1 MIIFQN
7 LLRWKTPVFLF
18 LYIFSITL
26 TGLYYIAS
34 GTPIISSDSF
44 TYLRL
49 AEEMQ
54 KGRFY
59 IEQWGSGSLSVPPLF
74 PFTVALAQKI
84 ISNPFIA
91 GALISFISSIGIVI
105 IAYIL
110 AKSLYGFTASNIAII
125 LMIANPFFITFS
137 LAILTESLFTFFFIL
152 NIFLI
157 YKISQNHIENLF
169 ICCFAIGATSALA
182 WHTRDVGIVTII
194 ISSAWLIYFLK
205 IRLISSFT
213 VLKYLSFFIL
223 GFLIFFTPFI
233 ILLKS
238 NPNLNSYN
246 NTAKHNILK
255 ILAAPSLNNQ
265 ITREMTTRSLT
276 EDGSNYS
283 ITANS
288 QEKITLNDFIGQ
300 FDWVIK
306 KFLLGGGKIV
316 LYVLAITAGFGIFT
330 IINLIIS
337 IRGKNK
343 ILSLFFLSIIL
354 LYISFY
360 AASGTFFGAVGPK
373 RYLLPLF
380 PLLIILASGGIK
392 ISFRFVIERLKIRR
406 MPTPAFLFFVVGI
419 GAILLF
425 PLSIKQNNADAQKN
439 FEYQNIAET
448 LDAFKNEKTIIMSG
462 KPYLP
467 FFLHASFV
475 STPYADYE
483 KVIQF
488 AKIKK
493 VNLIFIE
500 KSLYAPQ
507 LEFLKDSND
516 STEELKFMLSTAQ
529 GNLYKVIY

>member
-84 ISNPFIA
+84 ISNPFISR
-91 GALISFISSIGIVI
+91 ALISFISSIGIVI

-137 LAILTESLFTFFFIL
+137 LAILTESFFTFFFIL
-152 NIFLI
+152 NILLI
-157 YKISQNHIENLF
+157 YKISQNHINNLF
-169 ICCFAIGATSALA
+169 IYCFAIGATSALA
-182 WHTRDVGIVTII
+182 WHTRDVGIITIVL
-194 ISSAWLIYFLK
+194 SSAWLMYFLK
-205 IRLISSFT
+205 IRLVSFFA
-213 VLKYLSFFIL
+213 VLKYLSIFIL
-223 GFLIFFTPFI
+223 GFLFFFAPFI
-233 ILLKS
+233 ILSNS

-246 NTAKHNILK
+246 NAAKRNILK
-255 ILAAPSLNNQ
+255 ILTAPNLNNQ
-265 ITREMTTRSLT
+265 IAREVATRALT
-276 EDGSNYS
+276 VDGSNYS
-283 ITANS
+283 IVANN
-288 QEKITLNDFIGQ
+288 QKNGGLNDFVNQ

-306 KFLLGGGKIV
+306 KFLLGSGKIF
-316 LYVLAITAGFGIFT
+316 LYILAVTAGLVMFV
-330 IINLIIS
+330 IINLAVNL
-337 IRGKNK
+337 RGKNK
-343 ILSLFFLSIIL
+343 PLSLFFLSVIL
-354 LYISFY
+354 LYIIFY
-360 AASGTFFGAVGPK
+360 AASGSFFGAVGPK
-373 RYLLPLF
+373 RYLFPLF
-380 PLLIILASGGIK
+380 PLLMILTSGGIK
-392 ISFRFVIERLKIRR
+392 QSFNFLIKRLKIRR
-406 MPTPAFLFFVVGI
+406 VPTPLFLLSAAGI
-419 GAILLF
+419 GAILLL
-425 PLSIKQNNADAQKN
+425 PLSIKQNSAYIQKIL
-439 FEYQNIAET
+439 EYKSIAKVVE
-448 LDAFKNEKTIIMSG
+448 KSEGEKTIIMSRE
-462 KPYLP
+462 PYLP
-467 FFLHASFV
+467 FFLHASSV

-488 AKIKK
+488 AKMKK

-500 KSLYAPQ
+500 KNLYAPS
-507 LEFLKDSND
+507 LEFLKSAGV
-516 STEELKFMLSTAQ
+516 STPELKPVLQFKA
-529 GNLYKVIY
+529 GNLYQLIY

>member
-1 MIIFQN
+1 MEFFKA
-7 LLRWKTPVFLF
+7 LFFPKVPVFLF
-18 LYIFSITL
+18 LYIFTITL

-34 GTPIISSDSF
+34 GTPIIFSDSF

-54 KGRFY
+54 NWRFY

-84 ISNPFIA
+84 IPDPFIA
-91 GALISFISSIGIVI
+91 GAFISLISSVGIII

-110 AKSLYGFTASNIAII
+110 AKSLYRFSASNIAII

-157 YKISQNHIENLF
+157 YKISQNHINSLF
-169 ICCFAIGATSALA
+169 IYCFAIGATSALA

-205 IRLISSFT
+205 TRLISSFT
-213 VLKYLSFFIL
+213 VLKYLSVFIL
-223 GFLIFFTPFI
+223 GFLIFFTPLV

-238 NPNLNSYN
+238 NHNLNSYN

-255 ILAAPSLNNQ
+255 ILTAPSLNNQ
-265 ITREMTTRSLT
+265 ITREITTRSLT

-283 ITANS
+283 IAANS
-288 QEKITLNDFIGQ
+288 QEKITLNNFIGQ
-300 FDWVIK
+300 IDWVIK

-316 LYVLAITAGFGIFT
+316 LYILAITAGFGIFA
-330 IINLIIS
+330 IINLITN
-337 IRGKNK
+337 IRGKDK

-354 LYISFY
+354 LYVSFY
-360 AASGTFFGAVGPK
+360 AASGAFFGAVGPK
-373 RYLLPLF
+373 RYLFPLF
-380 PLLIILASGGIK
+380 PLLIVLASGGIK
-392 ISFRFVIERLKIRR
+392 ISLKYIIERLKIRR

-425 PLSIKQNNADAQKN
+425 PLSIKQNNAYAQKI
-439 FEYQNIAET
+439 FEYQNIAKT
-448 LDAFKNEKTIIMSG
+448 LDVFKNEKTIIMSG

-488 AKIKK
+488 AKMKK

-500 KSLYAPQ
+500 KNLYAPS
-507 LEFLKDSND
+507 LEFLKSAGV
-516 STEELKFMLSTAQ
+516 STPGLKPVLQFKA
-529 GNLYKVIY
+529 GNLYQLIY